1 MKYRLSNGLRFGLLP
16 IAKRCSQADRAMV
29 EQLQYRAQLDPG
41 ESEAIALALEI
52 NTLQNKKLI
61 QKEVKSNE

>member
-1 MKYRLSNGLRFGLLP
+1 
-16 IAKRCSQADRAMV
+16 MV